1 MSKTISEL
9 HEAVTAA
16 RSKYERLNGELTELS
31 ERASARGEGCTDAAE
46 RAKATEL
53 TRGEQERWDRLI
65 AGRDRAYKESLEAQ
79 DEWSEALTRGIEDG
93 SFSTES
99 GDGNEPTHV
108 RATRRADDAVRSAGL
123 RAIQG
128 DAFASDDAKQAGTAL
143 IEDDTDDSSDIAR
156 WAAATANPAY
166 MRAWRSLFV
175 DAERG
180 HLAWSPQERQAFNE
194 VQSLSRSMNIGT
206 PASGG
211 YMVPFALDPA
221 IILTND
227 GTLSPLRDI
236 SSHATIASDKWHG
249 ITSAGVTTEW
259 KAEAAE
265 VADAT
270 PTDLAQPTIPVHM
283 ADAYVKYTFEAEQDI
298 NSLVD
303 QLRTVML
310 DAKANA
316 EGAAFTTGSGTGR
329 PKGVIT
335 AVAAD
340 SGSIVAPTTAEAF
353 AAADLYKVAA
363 ALAPRH
369 QGNASWLTNYV
380 LEYTIRQFA
389 TGDGANHAFWA
400 DLGDGTPARLLGKP
414 YRGCSDMDGVYSA
427 AATAAHNYLV
437 LFGDFRKYMI
447 VDRIG
452 TTMET
457 VPHVL
462 GDNGRPTGER
472 GLLMYWRVGADCL
485 DTNAFRLLDVPTT
498 A

>member
-1 MSKTISEL
+1 MTETLSVDEA
-9 HEAVTAA
+9 HEAVLAA
-16 RSKYERLNGELTELS
+16 RSKRDRLVAEQRQIHEAAGGEPLERGQ
-31 ERASARGEGCTDAAE
+31 
-46 RAKATEL
+46 
-53 TRGEQERWDRLI
+53 QERWDRLETGKARAHAEYEQAHEAWAEAI
-65 AGRDRAYKESLEAQ
+65 ARAI
-79 DEWSEALTRGIEDG
+79 DNGTVGIEAG
-93 SFSTES
+93 SF
-99 GDGNEPTHV
+99 GDNEHV
-108 RATRRADDAVRSAGL
+108 RAVRRADDAVRSAAL
-123 RAIQG
+123 RSIEA
-128 DAFASDDAKQAGTAL
+128 DRFATDDAKQAGTVL
-143 IEDDTDDSSDIAR
+143 IEDDSTESSAIAR
-156 WAAATANPAY
+156 WAAATSSPHY

-180 HLAWSPQERQAFNE
+180 HLAWSPQERQAFDE
-194 VQSLSRSMNIGT
+194 VQTLSRSMNIGT

-211 YMVPFALDPA
+211 YMVPFSLDPA

-236 SSHATIASDKWHG
+236 SAHATIATDKWHG
-249 ITSAGVTTEW
+249 ITSAGVSTEW
-259 KAEAAE
+259 KDEAAQ

-298 NSLVD
+298 SSLVD

-340 SGSIVAPTTAEAF
+340 SGSIVAPTTAETF
-353 AAADLYKVAA
+353 AEADIYKVAA
-363 ALAPRH
+363 ALPPRH
-369 QGNASWLTNYV
+369 QGNASWLANYV

-400 DLGDGTPARLLGKP
+400 DLGAGTPPALVGKP
-414 YRGCSDMDGVYSA
+414 YRGCSDMDGVWSA
-427 AATAAHNYLV
+427 AATAAHNYLL

-457 VPHVL
+457 VPHVV
-462 GDNGRPTGER
+462 GANGRPTGER

-485 DTNAFRLLDVPTT
+485 DTNAFRLLDIPTT